1 MANAY
6 PKDRDDIDD
15 EDAGEE
21 NRSGVGLNTTLP
33 ADPEKA
39 SGAFA
44 GGPELGDANAKNEQ
58 RVQQTEKESRAFCA
72 PDAQTDVSIDPH
84 HRHPILPKSAKAQ
97 P

>member
-1 MANAY
+1 MTNE
-6 PKDRDDIDD
+6 PSRGEIDD

-21 NRSGVGLNTTLP
+21 NRSGVSMNTTLR

-44 GGPELGDANAKNEQ
+44 GGPELGDGNALGEPS
-58 RVQQTEKESRAFCA
+58 VEKGSSAYGA
-72 PDAQTDVSIDPH
+72 PEAQTDVNVDPH
-84 HRHPILPKSAKAQ
+84 RRQPILPKSGKMQ